1 MERRGEVKTMV
12 GDCELDDMAG
22 RVRRGKWAKVFFYLF
37 VWQFQRNSI
46 TVLLGHLLSFSL
58 SSFYVQIDF
67 QIGG

>member
-1 MERRGEVKTMV
+1 
-12 GDCELDDMAG
+12 MAG